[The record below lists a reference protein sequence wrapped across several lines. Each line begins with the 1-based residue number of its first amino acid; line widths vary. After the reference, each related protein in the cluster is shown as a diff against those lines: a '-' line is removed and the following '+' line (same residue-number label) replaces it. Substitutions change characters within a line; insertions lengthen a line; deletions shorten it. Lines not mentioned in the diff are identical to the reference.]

1 MTMRVLAICL
11 LLPIV
16 SPVTAQEFQLHSFAR
31 QQLSDVY
38 YAEGIAAGDLNA
50 DGTMDIVYG
59 PHWYAGPE
67 FTVKQEIYAAVP
79 QNREG
84 YADNFFNWVYDFD
97 EDGANDIL
105 VVGFPGTAAYVY
117 QNPGND
123 GLTRLWEKHQVAD
136 SVGNEAP
143 QFADIT
149 GDGVPELV
157 CTRKG
162 NYGFYVPQAADP
174 LAEWQFFSISE
185 PTAPHPFGHGLGSNN
200 ICCSAQQKQ
209 TAPTEF
215 CSPNFTRSNLP
226 T

>member
-1 MTMRVLAICL
+1 MRILAICL

-16 SPVTAQEFQLHSFAR
+16 SPATAQEFQLHAFDR

-50 DGTMDIVYG
+50 DGTTDLVYG

-67 FTVKQEIYAAVP
+67 FTAKQEIYPAVP

-97 EDGANDIL
+97 KDGANDIL
-105 VVGFPGTAAYVY
+105 VVGFPGTPAFVY

-136 SVGNEAP
+136 SVGNEARSL
-143 QFADIT
+143 QTSLATACQNLSAREKVIT
-149 GDGVPELV
+149 ASIFPSQQNHLLSGSFSQSLNRLRLIRLV
-157 CTRKG
+157 MDW
-162 NYGFYVPQAADP
+162 V
-174 LAEWQFFSISE
+174 
-185 PTAPHPFGHGLGSNN
+185 
-200 ICCSAQQKQ
+200 
-209 TAPTEF
+209 
-215 CSPNFTRSNLP
+215 
-226 T
+226 